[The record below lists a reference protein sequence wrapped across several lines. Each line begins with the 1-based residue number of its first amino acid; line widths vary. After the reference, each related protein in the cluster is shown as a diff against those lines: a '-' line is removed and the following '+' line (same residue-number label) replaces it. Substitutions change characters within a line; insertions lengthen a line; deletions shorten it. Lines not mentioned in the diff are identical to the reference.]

1 MSSYQNKREEA
12 NDEINKF
19 NREMAKI
26 RNHYEDLKI
35 SEELLKKQLID
46 TKEQLENS
54 KQHCDEM
61 RDLNKRLY
69 KDCKDSKAELVLLRK
84 NLMNHENE
92 ESSDQESY
100 RLASGVGN
108 HHKS

>member
-1 MSSYQNKREEA
+1 
-12 NDEINKF
+12 
-19 NREMAKI
+19 
-26 RNHYEDLKI
+26 
-35 SEELLKKQLID
+35 
-46 TKEQLENS
+46 
-54 KQHCDEM
+54 M